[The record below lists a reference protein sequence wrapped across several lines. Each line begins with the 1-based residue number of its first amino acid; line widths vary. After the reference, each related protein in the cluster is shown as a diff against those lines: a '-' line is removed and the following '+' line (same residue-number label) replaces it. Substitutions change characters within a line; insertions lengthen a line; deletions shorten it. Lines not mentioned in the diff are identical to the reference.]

1 MLGAW
6 FHELLAEEMR
16 STADIASGISSSAG
30 LGYGSSSST
39 TGSLGSYYGNNPSTV
54 GAAVGTA
61 VGSSCG
67 ASLCMANSS
76 SSCDG
81 SLGQSLSGKSL
92 VPRSSIEIS
101 RTFDEVDGY

>member
-16 STADIASGISSSAG
+16 STPDIAS
-30 LGYGSSSST
+30 YGSSSST
-39 TGSLGSYYGNNPSTV
+39 TGSLGSYYGNSPSTV
-54 GAAVGTA
+54 EAAVGTA

-67 ASLCMANSS
+67 ASLGMANSS

-81 SLGQSLSGKSL
+81 SLGQSLSGSSL
-92 VPRSSIEIS
+92 PRTSIRII
-101 RTFDEVDGY
+101 RI